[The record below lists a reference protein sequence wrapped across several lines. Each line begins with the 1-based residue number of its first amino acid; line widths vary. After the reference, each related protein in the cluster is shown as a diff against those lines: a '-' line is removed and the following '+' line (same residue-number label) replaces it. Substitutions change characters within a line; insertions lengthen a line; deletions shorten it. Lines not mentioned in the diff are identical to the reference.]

1 MKINGAYKFRTKAVV
16 DPFISLYLKIEF
28 FTGNQK
34 ISANEFVGLVTN
46 GLITDFTALN
56 VGGVLL
62 ESGLN
67 LSHEAVVTLIAVNG
81 KGRVV
86 YKREFPNYLQY
97 SKYARGGT
105 AFVSDAFIC
114 EYIFASFNAY
124 VEMNSDKTFSIYGLI
139 SPGGHFYN
147 SYPYTTGFTIYGYYR
162 RVFHEES
169 HYYMPAFSFKNYE
182 PLVEIGEFTS
192 VVGGLIGAPVSL
204 SGSSLI
210 RDFIYI
216 GAGTW
221 VSQWSVTRDN
231 GFYSGYLASSCCHIY
246 PETQVTSPSG
256 FPLFYKDNTNNTT
269 EYTVSSTYF
278 IDKDKQ
284 YPISFL
290 FPQGQHNSPIYLPI
304 IKDSKTNELLFAG
317 TDNSTGTVVYTFKE
331 NTLLPFDYSINLQ
344 SDVGFNYD
352 LLPCAR
358 AYWNKP
364 IFFLF
369 NNNLYTGDIFYN
381 SIKNKI
387 DICFYKNKRES
398 IHSNLSIYNPL
409 DPFLVN
415 KVPQKYEYEIESSGL
430 YLDFVSAMLENYPDG
445 VFTTPY
451 LNNSTSRIQSEMSC
465 YSANTKTIWKFCNAV
480 FVPDTIEWENID

>member
-1 MKINGAYKFRTKAVV
+1 MKVNGAYKFRTKAVA

-34 ISANEFVGLVTN
+34 ISADEFVGLVTN
-46 GLITDFTALN
+46 GLITDFATLN
-56 VGGVLL
+56 YGGVLL
-62 ESGLN
+62 ESGLD

-105 AFVSDAFIC
+105 AFVSDAFIT

-124 VEMNSDKTFSIYGLI
+124 IEMNSDKTFSIYGLI

-147 SYPYTTGFTIYGYYR
+147 AYTDTGSFTLYGYYR
-162 RVFHEES
+162 KVFHEEG

-192 VVGGLIGAPVSL
+192 IVGGFAPYPVSL

-210 RDFIYI
+210 RDFFYI

-221 VSQWSVTRDN
+221 VSPWNVTRDN
-231 GFYSGYLASSCCHIY
+231 GFYSGHLASSCCHTY
-246 PETQVTSPSG
+246 PETQITSPAG

-278 IDKDKQ
+278 IDEDKQ

-290 FPQGQHNSPIYLPI
+290 FPQGQHNFPIYLPI
-304 IKDSKTNELLFAG
+304 IKDSKTNELLLAMKN
-317 TDNSTGTVVYTFKE
+317 NSDSNETIYIFKE
-331 NTLLPFDYSINLQ
+331 NTLLPYDDSITLY
-344 SDVGFNYD
+344 DVGFNYG

-358 AYWNKP
+358 TYWSKP

-369 NNNLYTGDIFYN
+369 DNNLYTGDIFYN
-381 SIKNKI
+381 PIKNKI
-387 DICFYKNKRES
+387 DICFYKNKRGTDF
-398 IHSNLSIYNPL
+398 YDPL
-409 DPFLVN
+409 YPFLVN
-415 KVPQKYEYEIESSGL
+415 KVPQKYEYETESSGL
-430 YLDFVSAMLENYPDG
+430 YLDFVSAMLENNPNG
-445 VFTTPY
+445 VFRRPY
-451 LNNSTSRIQSEMSC
+451 QGWTSQILSEISC

-480 FVPDTIEWENID
+480 FVPDTIKWENID